1 MAIGCQL
8 NKLPM
13 KNKFILTPPS
23 LRKLGLRYYQAFL
36 NAADVTE
43 ALPDEDWINASFCC
57 EMSKPD

>member
-1 MAIGCQL
+1 
-8 NKLPM
+8 M